1 MAAKQKQY
9 KKLSGRSTMSVQT
22 AHLGD
27 DHLLVVEG
35 HYVETY
41 KRLYYNDIEAILV
54 CPTSSGKVMAI
65 LLTILSVCMIVPVLF
80 GGWDFLPLAVIGVLP
95 AVIAG
100 VLFYGRGSVLF
111 GVKTAVQT
119 VVLDGV
125 RSRRKANKV
134 EALLSAEIERVQGVL
149 AESDLQAAIYKDA
162 ESHRHRIGA
171 WAKEPK
177 APAVAPPPLN
187 VPSAPESFQRPSS
200 DL

>member
-1 MAAKQKQY
+1 MAAKHIQY
-9 KKLSGRSTMSVQT
+9 KKLSGRSLLSVQS

-65 LLTILSVCMIVPVLF
+65 LLTILSVCMILPVLF
-80 GGWDFLPLAVIGVLP
+80 GGWDFLPLAVFGVIP
-95 AVIAG
+95 AVFAG

-119 VVLDGV
+119 VILDGV
-125 RSRRKANKV
+125 KSRRKANRV
-134 EALLSAEIERVQGVL
+134 EAQLSAEIERVQGSL
-149 AESDLQAAIYKDA
+149 SEPDLQAAIYKDA

-177 APAVAPPPLN
+177 APAPPPLN
-187 VPSAPESFQRPSS
+187 VPSAPESFQRPTSK
-200 DL
+200 L